1 MNQATRSLPSRRFL
15 TALFATAA
23 ITTAAVS
30 VGPARAEAGE
40 LSGSWSGGGAVVFN
54 TGSKEKARCKASF
67 SKTGSSSYS
76 MNAICA
82 TASGKASQ
90 SAILRRVGGNSYAGS
105 FRNPEYNVTGSIR
118 VTVSGNRQTVSMSS
132 DAGTASLSLS
142 RL

>member
-1 MNQATRSLPSRRFL
+1 MNQATRSLPSARVFTAVL
-15 TALFATAA
+15 TVAVFTAA
-23 ITTAAVS
+23 AMSAT
-30 VGPARAEAGE
+30 PARAGSGD
-40 LSGSWSGGGAVVFN
+40 LSGAWSGSGAVVFN
-54 TGSKEKARCKASF
+54 TGSKEKARCKANF

-76 MNAICA
+76 MSATCA

-90 SAILRRVGGNSYAGS
+90 SAILRKTGGNSYAGS

-118 VTVSGNRQTVSMSS
+118 VTVSGNHQTVSMSS